1 MRIQIWRNQVYQSDY
16 DFSKP
21 IEFGRQKIGEPN
33 PIAFVENHDSVRCIV
48 TSHTENTVSRNQ
60 LRVEVLGF
68 KLVLTNLNQ
77 QRQFELNGLPDLE
90 AGASLSVDMYS
101 EIGFLDLG
109 IRIVQD
115 VSCQSLPNQTLGPGQ
130 LSGVQRNAMQSFH
143 SLDDKPLGDTHLSQA
158 KLLHWLTTAMVVFQ
172 EAANS
177 PKFLPRAADAVRE
190 IVNLS
195 TASVLLKDDGQ
206 WKSHAVST
214 DGPIDDAWSPSSTI
228 LSLIE
233 REKKT
238 FFNQASIH
246 YSTHTTKCIKV
257 FSNGRLHITGV
268 TSIIE
273 AANVCEFTCKLLNKT
288 LGAVKGNEKVEAI
301 DLQLCM
307 INTNFSLNH
316 GIDIIEL
323 KKQFQKYEK
332 FTCFY
337 TPDTYPGLKIK
348 YLHDSSD
355 KSSIFIFSSGQIVI
369 TGVKHIVDVNTV
381 YTSLMN
387 IMIECHTEIY
397 NPYIQIKAKKKKNK
411 TYKFGYDTSIIKPCL
426 EI

>member
-1 MRIQIWRNQVYQSDY
+1 MVFDEEKIS
-16 DFSKP
+16 FSKAYLDIMEQSYNKIKEYPSDIKPGYLNLSTMTMICNLTKSIDILSFSDNFRSP
-21 IEFGRQKIGEPN
+21 IEFECTIKRPKQN
-33 PIAFVENHDSVRCIV
+33 TDFDV
-48 TSHTENTVSRNQ
+48 TKR
-60 LRVEVLGF
+60 G
-68 KLVLTNLNQ
+68 K
-77 QRQFELNGLPDLE
+77 
-90 AGASLSVDMYS
+90 
-101 EIGFLDLG
+101 
-109 IRIVQD
+109 
-115 VSCQSLPNQTLGPGQ
+115 
-130 LSGVQRNAMQSFH
+130 
-143 SLDDKPLGDTHLSQA
+143 K
-158 KLLHWLTTAMVVFQ
+158 
-172 EAANS
+172 
-177 PKFLPRAADAVRE
+177 
-190 IVNLS
+190 
-195 TASVLLKDDGQ
+195 
-206 WKSHAVST
+206 
-214 DGPIDDAWSPSSTI
+214 
-228 LSLIE
+228 
-233 REKKT
+233 KKT